1 MPLSVRG
8 RASESVESRQSM
20 GMDVLD
26 LARALVLER
35 HPDARAAF
43 LGGSVLTSRRTARSD
58 LDVVVLLD
66 GPPAPYRQSLRY
78 GNWPVELFVHTED
91 SWHSFVT
98 PEIVQRNSPLLWMCA
113 DGVLLLDADGT
124 GARIADTAKRL
135 AAAGPP
141 PVTDTA
147 LEDARYA
154 LTDLLDD
161 FAACTDAGERLFVV
175 AELVRRTG
183 ELALLTHGAWLGG
196 GKWLARRLEPVA
208 PDLAACLDET
218 AQAALRGAPEGL
230 TSLVTEVL
238 DTAGGPVWEGYRRS
252 GPRKTA

>member
-1 MPLSVRG
+1 MPNNN
-8 RASESVESRQSM
+8 
-20 GMDVLD
+20 
-26 LARALVLER
+26 
-35 HPDARAAF
+35 
-43 LGGSVLTSRRTARSD
+43 
-58 LDVVVLLD
+58 
-66 GPPAPYRQSLRY
+66 SLRAIR
-78 GNWPVELFVHTED
+78 GK
-91 SWHSFVT
+91 S
-98 PEIVQRNSPLLWMCA
+98 R
-113 DGVLLLDADGT
+113 
-124 GARIADTAKRL
+124 RL
-135 AAAGPP
+135 AAFAAPVLMLAGLLSGCAKPP

-183 ELALLTHGAWLGG
+183 ELTLLTHGAWLGG

>member
-1 MPLSVRG
+1 
-8 RASESVESRQSM
+8 
-20 GMDVLD
+20 MDVIE

-66 GPPAPYRQSLRY
+66 GPPAPYRASLRY
-78 GNWPVELFVHTED
+78 GDWPVELFVHTEE
-91 SWHSFVT
+91 SWHDFVT
-98 PEIVQRNSPLLWMCA
+98 PEIVRRNSPLLWMCA
-113 DGVLLLDADGT
+113 DGALLLDADGT
-124 GARIADTAKRL
+124 GARISDTAERL

-141 PVTDTA
+141 PVTATA

-161 FAACTDAGERLFVV
+161 FGACTDAGERLFVV
-175 AELVRRTG
+175 ADLVRRSA
-183 ELALLTHGAWLGG
+183 ELALLTHGTWLGS

-208 PDLAACLDET
+208 PDLAARLDE
-218 AQAALRGAPEGL
+218 AARAALRGEPAAL

-238 DTAGGPVWEGYRRS
+238 DAAGGPVWEGYRRS
-252 GPRKTA
+252 GPRETA

>member
-1 MPLSVRG
+1 
-8 RASESVESRQSM
+8 
-20 GMDVLD
+20 MDVLD
-26 LARALVLER
+26 LARTLVLER

-66 GPPAPYRQSLRY
+66 GPPAPYRESLRY
-78 GNWPVELFVHTED
+78 GDWPVELFVHTED
-91 SWHSFVT
+91 SWHGFVT
-98 PEIVQRNSPLLWMCA
+98 PEIAQRNSALLWMCA
-113 DGVLLLDADGT
+113 DGALLFDADGT
-124 GARIADTAKRL
+124 GARMAETAKRL
-135 AAAGPP
+135 AAEGPP
-141 PVTDTA
+141 PVTGTA

-161 FAACTDAGERLFVV
+161 FAAVTDAGERLFVV
-175 AELVRRTG
+175 AELVRRSG
-183 ELALLTHGAWLGG
+183 ELALLTHGTWLGG

-208 PDLAACLDET
+208 PDLAARLDEA

-238 DTAGGPVWEGYRRS
+238 DAAGGPVWEGYRRS
-252 GPRKTA
+252 GPRRTA

>member
-1 MPLSVRG
+1 
-8 RASESVESRQSM
+8 
-20 GMDVLD
+20 MDVLE
-26 LARALVLER
+26 LARALVLQR

-66 GPPAPYRQSLRY
+66 GPPAPYRESLRY
-78 GNWPVELFVHTED
+78 ADWPVELFVHTEE
-91 SWHSFVT
+91 SWHAFVT
-98 PEIVQRNSPLLWMCA
+98 PEIAQRNSPLLWMCA
-113 DGVLLLDADGT
+113 EGALLLDADGT
-124 GARIADTAKRL
+124 GARIAETAQRL

-141 PVTDTA
+141 PVADAA

-175 AELVRRTG
+175 AELVRRSG
-183 ELALLTHGAWLGG
+183 ELALLMHGTWLGN

-208 PDLAACLDET
+208 PDLAARLDEA
-218 AQAALRGAPEGL
+218 AQAALRDAPEAL
-230 TSLVTEVL
+230 TSLVGEVL
-238 DTAGGPVWEGYRRS
+238 DAAGGPIWEGYRRS
-252 GPRKTA
+252 GPRKTV

>member
-1 MPLSVRG
+1 
-8 RASESVESRQSM
+8 
-20 GMDVLD
+20 MDVREV
-26 LARALVLER
+26 ARALVLER
-35 HPDARAAF
+35 HPDARAVF

-58 LDVVVLLD
+58 LDIVVLLER
-66 GPPAPYRQSLRY
+66 PPAPYRESLRY
-78 GNWPVELFVHTED
+78 GDWPVELFVHTED

-98 PEIVQRNSPLLWMCA
+98 PEIAQRNSALLWMCA
-113 DGVLLLDADGT
+113 DGALLLDADGT
-124 GARIADTAKRL
+124 GARIAETAKRL
-135 AAAGPP
+135 AVAGPP

-161 FAACTDAGERLFVV
+161 FAAVTDAGERLFVV

-183 ELALLTHGAWLGG
+183 DLTLLTHGAWLGG
-196 GKWLARRLEPVA
+196 GKWPARRLEPVA
-208 PDLAACLDET
+208 PDLAARLDEA

-230 TSLVTEVL
+230 TALVTEVL
-238 DTAGGPVWEGYRRS
+238 DAAGGPVWEGYRRS

>member
-1 MPLSVRG
+1 
-8 RASESVESRQSM
+8 
-20 GMDVLD
+20 MDVLEV
-26 LARALVLER
+26 ARAFVLER
-35 HPDARAAF
+35 HPDALAAF

-66 GPPAPYRQSLRY
+66 GPPAPYRESLRY
-78 GNWPVELFVHTED
+78 RDWPVELFVHTED

-98 PEIVQRNSPLLWMCA
+98 PEIAQRKSPLLWMCA
-113 DGVLLLDADGT
+113 DGALLLDADGT
-124 GARIADTAKRL
+124 GARMAETAKRL

-141 PVTDTA
+141 PVTGTA

-161 FAACTDAGERLFVV
+161 FGAVTDAGERLFVV

-183 ELALLTHGAWLGG
+183 ELALLTHGRWLGG

-208 PDLAACLDET
+208 PDLAARLDEA

-230 TSLVTEVL
+230 TALVMEVL
-238 DTAGGPVWEGYRRS
+238 DAAGGPVWEGYRRS
-252 GPRKTA
+252 GPRRTD

>member
-1 MPLSVRG
+1 
-8 RASESVESRQSM
+8 
-20 GMDVLD
+20 MDVLEV
-26 LARALVLER
+26 ARVLVLER

-66 GPPAPYRQSLRY
+66 GPPAPYRESLRY
-78 GNWPVELFVHTED
+78 RDWPVELFVHTED

-98 PEIVQRNSPLLWMCA
+98 PEIAQRNSPLLWMCA
-113 DGVLLLDADGT
+113 DGALLLDADGT
-124 GARIADTAKRL
+124 GARMAETAKHL

-141 PVTDTA
+141 PVTGTA

-161 FAACTDAGERLFVV
+161 FGAVTDAGERLFVV

-183 ELALLTHGAWLGG
+183 ELALLTHGTWLGG

-208 PDLAACLDET
+208 PDLAGRLDEA

-230 TSLVTEVL
+230 TALVTDVL
-238 DTAGGPVWEGYRRS
+238 DAAGGPLWEGYRRS
-252 GPRKTA
+252 GPRRTD

>member
-1 MPLSVRG
+1 
-8 RASESVESRQSM
+8 
-20 GMDVLD
+20 MDVLEV
-26 LARALVLER
+26 ARALVLER

-66 GPPAPYRQSLRY
+66 GPPAPYRESLRY
-78 GNWPVELFVHTED
+78 RDWPVELFVHTENT
-91 SWHSFVT
+91 WHSFVT
-98 PEIVQRNSPLLWMCA
+98 PEIAQRTSPLLWMCA
-113 DGVLLLDADGT
+113 DGALLLDADGT
-124 GARIADTAKRL
+124 GARMAETAKRL

-141 PVTDTA
+141 PVTGTA

-161 FAACTDAGERLFVV
+161 FGAVTDAGERLFVV

-183 ELALLTHGAWLGG
+183 ELALLTHGTWLGG

-208 PDLAACLDET
+208 PDLAGRLDEA
-218 AQAALRGAPEGL
+218 AQAALRGAPDGL
-230 TSLVTEVL
+230 TALVTEVL
-238 DTAGGPVWEGYRRS
+238 DAAGGPLWEGYRRS
-252 GPRKTA
+252 GPRRTD

>member
-1 MPLSVRG
+1 
-8 RASESVESRQSM
+8 
-20 GMDVLD
+20 MDVREV
-26 LARALVLER
+26 ARALVLER
-35 HPDARAAF
+35 HPDARAVF

-58 LDVVVLLD
+58 LDIVVLLE
-66 GPPAPYRQSLRY
+66 GPPAPYRESLRY
-78 GNWPVELFVHTED
+78 GDWPVELFVHTED
-91 SWHSFVT
+91 SWHGFVT
-98 PEIVQRNSPLLWMCA
+98 PEIAQRNSALLWMCA
-113 DGVLLLDADGT
+113 DGALLLDADGT
-124 GARIADTAKRL
+124 GARIAETARRL

-161 FAACTDAGERLFVV
+161 FAAVTDAGERLFVV

-183 ELALLTHGAWLGG
+183 ELTLLAHGTWLGG

-208 PDLAACLDET
+208 PDLAASLDEA

-230 TSLVTEVL
+230 TALVTEVL
-238 DTAGGPVWEGYRRS
+238 DAAGGPVWEGYRRS
-252 GPRKTA
+252 GPRKTV